1 MGRVMLNDVE
11 LSLLHHK
18 LCLYR
23 ADLLFIEV
31 ATALHSQHLMNCQ
44 VERPFVEAKAER
56 FRRDDPQTPQPNH
69 DPTTKHESLCEG
81 ESGTWCTITCCNH
94 PCVL

>member
-1 MGRVMLNDVE
+1 MLNDVE

-23 ADLLFIEV
+23 ADLLFMEV
-31 ATALHSQHLMNCQ
+31 DSQHLMNCQ
-44 VERPFVEAKAER
+44 VERPFVGAKAER

-69 DPTTKHESLCEG
+69 DPTTKHESLCEREAG
-81 ESGTWCTITCCNH
+81 FLVYNN
-94 PCVL
+94 LL